1 MRKAHVAI
9 LLSLGAAAGVG
20 FLFAARSSPVAGP
33 AVVAPVPVAASPA
46 MRSEVP
52 VYLDGL
58 GVVQPYNSVTV
69 RAQIDGQVTE
79 VAFAEGQQ
87 VKAGDILV
95 RIDPRSYQA
104 TLDQAVAK
112 RAQDQA
118 QLDNARRDSQRY
130 AALLRQDS
138 IARQQ
143 VDATRAQVAQL
154 EAIVTGDEAAIA
166 LAKVN
171 FGYAT
176 IRSPI
181 DGRAGLR
188 RVDSGNVVHANETTG
203 IVTVTQTRPISIL
216 FTLPEDSLQDIVRAM
231 AAGPLPVAA
240 LSRSGAEQFDVG
252 SLATIDNAIDQTT
265 GMVRLKATLPNE
277 AGLLWPG
284 QFVTAR
290 LRIKTLSNVVTIP
303 TAAVQNGPDGSFA
316 FRVKGDSTVEVRKLA
331 LGPAHAG
338 TTVVEDGLDEGD
350 RVVTSGQ
357 YRLQPGARVEVART
371 PPGRPAVAAQ
381 QN

>member
-1 MRKAHVAI
+1 
-9 LLSLGAAAGVG
+9 
-20 FLFAARSSPVAGP
+20 
-33 AVVAPVPVAASPA
+33 
-46 MRSEVP
+46 
-52 VYLDGL
+52 
-58 GVVQPYNSVTV
+58 VTV
-69 RAQIDGQVTE
+69 RAQIDGQITE
-79 VAFAEGQQ
+79 IAFTEGQQ

-118 QLDNARRDSQRY
+118 QLDNARRDFQRY
-130 AALLRQDS
+130 AALLKQDS

-154 EAIVTGDEAAIA
+154 EAIVTGDEASID

-171 FGYAT
+171 LGYAT

-181 DGRAGLR
+181 DGRVGLR
-188 RVDSGNVVHANETTG
+188 RVDSGNVVHANETAG

-216 FTLPEDSLQDIVRAM
+216 FTLPEDSLQNIIKAM
-231 AAGPLPVAA
+231 AAGPLAVAA
-240 LSRSGAEQFDVG
+240 LSRNGEEQFDLG
-252 SLATIDNAIDQTT
+252 SLAMIDNAIDQTT

-277 AGLLWPG
+277 AGMLWPG

-290 LRIKTLSNVVTIP
+290 LRMKQLRDVLTIP
-303 TAAVQNGPDGSFA
+303 TAAIQNGPDGSFA
-316 FRVKGDSTVEVRKLA
+316 FRVKGDNTVEVRKLA
-331 LGPAHAG
+331 LGPGNAE
-338 TTVVEDGLDEGD
+338 TTVVEHGVEEGD

-357 YRLQPGARVEVART
+357 
-371 PPGRPAVAAQ
+371 
-381 QN
+381 